1 MRTVSKVI
9 FSLPNMTAGG
19 AERVVSILAN
29 NLTNSGTKVEIWLY
43 YGSTIHYHLDERVII
58 RTLSLLNKTQR
69 QRVKILHNRLVLAK
83 KDDAN
88 IVFIP
93 FLSAILQLSVIA
105 NIGTGIPVIACER
118 NNPYIKG
125 SKWYQRIIAQVPFLM
140 ATHCV
145 FQTPDARAYYSL
157 LRDRKCTIIANPI
170 PESSYK
176 WEGTVSASKIV
187 SVCRLHKQKNL
198 IMSLE
203 IIETLRNRFP
213 NIHLDIYGEG
223 DLKDELVCEISKRNL
238 SDYVELKGLTYD
250 VPLILSHS
258 SVYISTSDFEGI
270 SNSMLEAM
278 SVGMPII
285 CTDCPI
291 GGARMMLQDDAGIL
305 SPVGD
310 VQSFASSLEK
320 ILLNPHD
327 AKSLGHKAFLV
338 SLKYTDAKIA
348 DIWKSLLNT
357 LLS

>member
-1 MRTVSKVI
+1 MRTIKKVI

-29 NLTNSGTKVEIWLY
+29 KLTERGIVVEIWLY
-43 YGSTIHYHLDERVII
+43 YGNTIHYHLDERVKIHA
-58 RTLSLLNKTQR
+58 LSLLNKSHK
-69 QRVKILHNRLVLAK
+69 QRVKTLHNRLVQAK
-83 KDDAN
+83 QKDAK

-93 FLSAILQLSVIA
+93 FLSAILQLSIIA

-125 SKWYQRIIAQVPFLM
+125 KKWYQRIIAQVPFLM

-145 FQTPDARAYYSL
+145 FQTPDARAYYYL
-157 LRDRKCTIIANPI
+157 LRDRKCTIIVNPI
-170 PESSYK
+170 PESCYK
-176 WEGTVSASKIV
+176 WDGTVSASKIV

-198 IMSLE
+198 IMTLE
-203 IIETLRNRFP
+203 IIEALRNRFP
-213 NIHLDIYGEG
+213 NIHIDIYGEG
-223 DLKDELVCEISKRNL
+223 DMKDELVREISKRNL
-238 SDYVELKGLTYD
+238 SDYVELKGLTYN
-250 VPLILSHS
+250 VPLILSQS

-291 GGARMMLQDDAGIL
+291 GGARMMLKEGAGIL

-310 VQSFASSLEK
+310 VHFFASSLEK
-320 ILLNPHD
+320 ILLNPND
-327 AKSLGHKAFLV
+327 AKSLGHKAMLV
-338 SLKYTDAKIA
+338 SLNYTDDKIA
-348 DIWKSLLNT
+348 DMWSSLFNT